1 MSPFTPFL
9 DHHGCVILDGGLST
23 ALEARGYSL
32 DDRLWSAALL
42 RDAPEAITA
51 VHRAYLLAGA
61 DVITTSSYQ
70 ASIPG
75 FVDWGLSKGEA
86 ARLLVR
92 SAELALE
99 ARDQYVRDR
108 VRDGP
113 RDEVPGSTRDE
124 VLGSAPDAARDDAPD
139 AVRDDAPDAVRGPAG
154 GREGEAKTRPPPLVA
169 ASVGPYGAYL
179 ADGSEYDGRYEGV
192 SRSDLVDFHAHR
204 LELLADSGVDLL
216 ACETVPSGREAE
228 VLVDLI
234 SHLEAPPQA
243 WMAFSCA
250 DGARLHDGTPVEEAA
265 ALASGVDRF
274 VAVGVNCTA
283 PRYLPELV
291 RRIRAVHRGHII
303 VYPNSGELYD
313 AESGRWSKR
322 SDAEARH
329 DRWLHGVLEARREG
343 ADALG
348 GCCRVGPED
357 IGELRRRLLA

>member
-23 ALEARGYSL
+23 ALEARGYVL

-42 RDAPEAITA
+42 RDAPEAIAA
-51 VHRAYLLAGA
+51 VHGAYLLAGA
-61 DVITTSSYQ
+61 DVITTASYQ

-75 FVDWGLSKGEA
+75 FMEWGLSEGEA

-92 SAELALE
+92 SSELALE
-99 ARDQYVRDR
+99 SRDRYVREH
-108 VRDGP
+108 VREGI
-113 RDEVPGSTRDE
+113 RDEVREGTRDE
-124 VLGSAPDAARDDAPD
+124 VRE
-139 AVRDDAPDAVRGPAG
+139 G
-154 GREGEAKTRPPPLVA
+154 GRDGEAEARTRPLVA

-192 SRSDLVDFHAHR
+192 SRGELVDFHAHR
-204 LELLADSGVDLL
+204 LELLADSSVDLL

-234 SHLEAPPQA
+234 SHLEAAPQA

-291 RRIRAVHRGHII
+291 RRIRTVHRGHVI

-313 AESGRWSKR
+313 AGSGRWSKQ
-322 SDAEARH
+322 SDAEAR
-329 DRWLHGVLEARREG
+329 DDGWLHGVLEARREG
-343 ADALG
+343 ADVLG
-348 GCCRVGPED
+348 GCCRVGPEG
-357 IGELRRRLLA
+357 IRELRRRLLA